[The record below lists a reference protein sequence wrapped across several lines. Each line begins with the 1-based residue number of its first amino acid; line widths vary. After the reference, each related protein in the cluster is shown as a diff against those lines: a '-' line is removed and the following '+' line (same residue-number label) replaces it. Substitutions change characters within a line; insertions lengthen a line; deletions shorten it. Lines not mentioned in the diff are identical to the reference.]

1 MTTQPQLPPRHPIR
15 RPIRG
20 VLVTVALLPGIL
32 MASQGLHQYSASKM
46 DQALFPP
53 ELGNNPCAIQ
63 EYHLGEEFGTKSAL
77 HMVLD
82 PFVKTFHQ
90 STYAPNCDSIVTTLY
105 NDLLKTE
112 VDVALYFLSALT
124 GTSPMLEPKLQPTIT
139 NNGNAQGSFLST
151 IVNEVFGPTIDSFQ
165 DKWSK
170 VSQSYTTMSEA
181 PKYNNKEELAQA
193 MHGFFL
199 NQIKSHLWWAL
210 PAIAI
215 LAMVVASCFFRGT
228 PGQQHPSPNQHEQEE
243 DSPTCRAQGDRSGKG
258 CRTQFRPQPPYP
270 AWKQGWKQGR
280 RPNFMKLG
288 VPADY
293 FPQPPPAQ
301 TVPQQ
306 PPAGMKNMAELV
318 GLAEPTNQEAPS
330 VAESQLT
337 NQAAQPV
344 ELEHELPVPPT
355 SESQSDPSS
364 PTTESQSIQQKA
376 PQVESEPELPIL
388 PTTEFQ
394 SNPAPAPS
402 GSQSNQQS
410 ALTPQAEGPL
420 DVPTATTNE
429 PESTEQTAAEVELE
443 PKRPRSS
450 TSESQSNIH
459 QETLGTTEKSPE
471 KSFSKPSTESS
482 LKKSVAGCTLPPVK
496 KNAMAS
502 IPCPSSTKDALPN
515 ATEPKMNPEKKAT
528 PPSASKTKPGPEK
541 KTSSLKQAVMNRK
554 SNKTNSN
561 NPGCASATKTT
572 PAQKSTHNSKHPSN
586 TPKGAT
592 TCAVPAKNL
601 AKESQQA

>member
-1 MTTQPQLPPRHPIR
+1 MTTQIQHPIR
-15 RPIRG
+15 HPTRFAL
-20 VLVTVALLPGIL
+20 VLAPLAVMGGI
-32 MASQGLHQYSASKM
+32 ASQELHQYSASKM

-53 ELGNNPCAIQ
+53 ELGNHPCVIQ
-63 EYHLGEEFGTKSAL
+63 EYHLGEQFGTKSAL

-90 STYAPNCDSIVTTLY
+90 STDAPNCDSIVTTLY

-112 VDVALYFLSALT
+112 VDGALHFLSALT
-124 GTSPMLEPKLQPTIT
+124 GTSPMIEPKPQLTIT
-139 NNGNAQGSFLST
+139 NNNDNAQGSFLST

-199 NQIKSHLWWAL
+199 NQLKSHMWWAL

-215 LAMVVASCFFRGT
+215 LAMVLALRFFRGT
-228 PGQQHPSPNQHEQEE
+228 PGQQHPSPNHHEQEE
-243 DSPTCRAQGDRSGKG
+243 DSPTRRAQGDRSGKG
-258 CRTQFRPQPPYP
+258 RRTRSRPQPPYP

-280 RPNFMKLG
+280 RPNFRKLG

-301 TVPQQ
+301 TVPQ
-306 PPAGMKNMAELV
+306 PPPTGMIQIAEPV

-376 PQVESEPELPIL
+376 PQVESEPELAIL

-402 GSQSNQQS
+402 ESQSNQQS
-410 ALTPQAEGPL
+410 ALTPQAEGPP
-420 DVPTATTNE
+420 DVPTATT
-429 PESTEQTAAEVELE
+429 TEQTAAEVEFE

-471 KSFSKPSTESS
+471 KSFSKPSTECS
-482 LKKSVAGCTLPPVK
+482 LKKSVIIILERSQMVV
-496 KNAMAS
+496 
-502 IPCPSSTKDALPN
+502 
-515 ATEPKMNPEKKAT
+515 EE
-528 PPSASKTKPGPEK
+528 
-541 KTSSLKQAVMNRK
+541 SLQVV
-554 SNKTNSN
+554 
-561 NPGCASATKTT
+561 
-572 PAQKSTHNSKHPSN
+572 
-586 TPKGAT
+586 
-592 TCAVPAKNL
+592 VP
-601 AKESQQA
+601 